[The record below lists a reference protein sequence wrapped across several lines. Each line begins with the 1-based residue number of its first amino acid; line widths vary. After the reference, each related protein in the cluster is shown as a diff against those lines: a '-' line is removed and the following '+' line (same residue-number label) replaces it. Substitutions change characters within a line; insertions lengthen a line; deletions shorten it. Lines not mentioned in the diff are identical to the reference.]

1 MTLEMSNKWGG
12 GRFKCLAQKEN
23 ERIYIISHRDTFFL
37 PSSSLSPSLSIPI
50 SLSFHLSIYV
60 YLSPHFPIPAL
71 KRRSMLMMICIL
83 DYCFPIA
90 LSGCS
95 CKTTGCF
102 WLCSPLVNLIKYVWY
117 VLHHPSIYL
126 SNIYLS
132 IFICVYTYV
141 YIIHIY
147 IYIYMYVQI
156 FKILTI
162 SEICRKVTLGWVR
175 LA

>member
-1 MTLEMSNKWGG
+1 M
-12 GRFKCLAQKEN
+12 AQKEN

-50 SLSFHLSIYV
+50 FLSFHLSIYV

-90 LSGCS
+90 LSGWS

-102 WLCSPLVNLIKYVWY
+102 WLCSLLVNLIIYVWY
-117 VLHHPSIYL
+117 VLHYLSIYL

-132 IFICVYTYV
+132 MYIYMCIYV
-141 YIIHIY
+141 YIYKY
-147 IYIYMYVQI
+147 ICMFKFSKFWQFLKYVGR
-156 FKILTI
+156 
-162 SEICRKVTLGWVR
+162 SR
-175 LA
+175 